1 MFCPLQG
8 THIILDLSINS
19 PYIRSGVPLTS
30 HKDFQLLNM
39 PFSNLNKVNNYVA
52 SKSYVMLDELAE
64 RSMMRPLAGTRHTY
78 ASLATYYDH
87 PLRYL
92 LVNIF
97 YVIYVI
103 YDILSFFVM
112 LYFVH

>member
-39 PFSNLNKVNNYVA
+39 PFSYSVNNYVA

-64 RSMMRPLAGTRHTY
+64 RSMMRPLAGT
-78 ASLATYYDH
+78 
-87 PLRYL
+87 
-92 LVNIF
+92 
-97 YVIYVI
+97 
-103 YDILSFFVM
+103 
-112 LYFVH
+112 